1 MFAECSQAPFEPEI
15 ILFAILVLN
24 EILILLVNGVVC
36 QMHVLVVLVYL
47 RGIGLGSES
56 SQTFLKYVD
65 SQWLITSHEHVDP
78 KIKLVAV
85 DQKWVG
91 DISGD
96 DRRIVNV
103 DIINVIDNVD
113 SLTLA
118 GVCRLYYPH
127 VLL

>member
-1 MFAECSQAPFEPEI
+1 MFAECSQTPLEPEI
-15 ILFAILVLN
+15 ILLAILVLN
-24 EILILLVNGVVC
+24 EVLILLVNGVVC

-47 RGIGLGSES
+47 RGIGFGSES
-56 SQTFLKYVD
+56 SQTLLKYVD
-65 SQWLITSHEHVDP
+65 SQWFITSHEHVDP